1 MWQGIQFLARNGAEK
16 LHFGRTEQ
24 ENEGLRRF
32 KLSWNPREETID
44 YIRVDP
50 SGRQCLAP
58 ARPHDSRLHKKVFG
72 KLPLMFN
79 RLAGSMIYPHLD

>member
-1 MWQGIQFLARNGAEK
+1 MRANNLVMWQGIQFLARNGAEK

-32 KLSWNPREETID
+32 KLSWNTQEETID
-44 YIRVDP
+44 YFRVDP

-58 ARPHDSRLHKKVFG
+58 ARPRLRVPQEG
-72 KLPLMFN
+72 LWQ
-79 RLAGSMIYPHLD
+79 ATAEA